1 MGKMG
6 EKKELSPLGK
16 LIKICMILQGV
27 SSQELAKKLGVTPG
41 YISLLIHGKKSNP
54 KKMQK
59 IMEELGL
66 YFLVSDLVNDFSKNE
81 NLSQDKK

>member
-1 MGKMG
+1 MRR
-6 EKKELSPLGK
+6 EKKEKELPPLGK

-27 SSQELAKKLGVTPG
+27 SPQELAEKLGVTPC

-54 KKMQK
+54 QKMQK

-66 YFLVSDLVNDFSKNE
+66 YFLVNDFSKNK